1 VSLPTTTTICN
12 GSGDTLVATVNL
24 TGGTYLWTN
33 GATTPQIIVN
43 PTTNTNYSVTY
54 TLNGCSA
61 TSATT
66 TGNVV
71 VNPIPTVNI
80 TGPASVCAGQQAT
93 LTATPSAPG
102 GTYLWSNGA
111 TSATINVNP
120 TATTTYSVVYTLNSC
135 ASTAATYS
143 VTVNPIPT
151 LNVPDTTICG
161 GLSVAL
167 TANPTPTG
175 GTYLWSANANS
186 ATTSQVTVTPSATTT
201 YSVAYT
207 ANGCTANDNVTVTVI
222 QNPVA
227 TLLSDTICFGQ
238 STTLVAGP
246 NGANYSW
253 STGQTTQTLTVSP
266 TVTTTYTVTVNIG
279 GCAATS
285 ATATVTVNPI
295 PSVSVANVNAICNGS
310 STTLTA
316 TPSAPGGTYLWSN
329 GLSGATINVTP
340 ALTNPTLA
348 QNFNY
353 SVVYTLNGCP
363 SIADTVTVAVNP
375 VPTVSFNDTTICSGN
390 STSLIGTPNVLGG
403 NYLWNTG
410 ATTQQINVSPSI
422 TTAYT
427 LIYNLNGCNDTITD
441 SVYVNPVPSVQ
452 INQNPTICYG
462 ETTTLT
468 STVSPAN
475 GTYLWSGYGLS
486 GINNQNQVSVSPQNG
501 NATQN
506 TTHLYQLIYSLNGC
520 LDTAFTSINV
530 NLIPSVIGNAS
541 QSTICPGESVI
552 LNGIGTPTTSNG
564 NNGTYVW
571 YTTNPIDTI
580 ATSST
585 VTVNPTINTTYQVVY
600 TMNGCESPAFP
611 VSISIQTA
619 PQITIQNNP
628 NATICEG
635 GCVTLSAVPSTSTIV
650 PSGYSWST
658 GETTQSIIVC
668 PTDTATYTV
677 IGLSGTCQS
686 PVATTVVN
694 VTSDP
699 VFTTVIIPDTT
710 ICVGGSFTFN
720 VNVSGGVGTPTY
732 QWFLNN
738 VPNNSGGAPI
748 SNSNNNSYS
757 TPTIL
762 QPSTQYYYTMISY
775 PGVGCDHLTSPIAE
789 LNVISD
795 PVVTINPLFNQ
806 TLCEGGL
813 AECIVPEV
821 FGGIGNT
828 TYLWMPSMTADS
840 IYCPPT
846 NQIGTQNYNVLVQQS
861 GIGCGSLPS
870 NFVAI
875 TVVPDPTIQIVGTA
889 NVCLG
894 AEVPLVTSV
903 QGGIGSVANYQWSSS
918 YPNGNPY
925 QDISGANSFNY
936 TTIPLDDQ
944 IGIVVNMNQT
954 GVGCNAS
961 DTFDINVFAD
971 PVVSIIGDSMTC
983 IGLTNNLQALVTG
996 GVPNSTN
1003 TFTWFNTGTLFNPTP
1018 LIVQA
1023 ASQLNQYTSTILSDT
1038 SFFVV
1043 VDNSGLGCDNDTSTI
1058 FDIDAIEWAIAGFDI
1073 EPENASQSI
1082 LTPTFNFINTSQNS
1096 TNYFWDLGE
1105 CDPQLPLSELYFT
1118 PTPSYNPTSVNQ
1130 INYTYGC
1137 SPGLYNVTL
1146 YAFNQ
1151 GMCPDTI
1158 TDVIRIRDEIIVYV
1172 PNAFTPGEINSINQ
1186 YFYPVITGKVQP
1198 GTYKFQIFNR
1208 WGELIYETRD
1218 PNAKWEGYRTRPY
1231 SKNEPGLDDKARSMI
1246 YAQDGVYIW
1255 QLEFIAEETKDI
1267 IKKQGHVTIIGD
1279 HY

>member
-1 VSLPTTTTICN
+1 MNPVPTVSLPTTTTICN

-43 PTTNTNYSVTY
+43 PTSNTNYSVTY

-71 VNPIPTVNI
+71 VNSIPTVSI
-80 TGPASVCAGQQAT
+80 PTPPSICDGQQAT

-111 TSATINVNP
+111 TSASINVSP
-120 TATTTYSVVYTLNSC
+120 TTTTTYNVVYTLNGC
-135 ASTAATYS
+135 ASTPTS
-143 VTVNPIPT
+143 VTVTVNPIPT

-175 GTYLWSANANS
+175 GTYLWSANANN
-186 ATTSQVTVTPSATTT
+186 ATTNQVTVTPTLTTT

-222 QNPVA
+222 QNPIA
-227 TLLSDTICFGQ
+227 TLLDTTICFGG
-238 STTLVAGP
+238 TATLVAGP

-253 STGQTTQTLTVSP
+253 DTGATTQTLTVSP
-266 TVTTTYTVTVNIG
+266 TVTSTYTVTVNIG

-295 PSVSVANVNAICNGS
+295 PSVTVANVNAICNGS
-310 STTLTA
+310 SATLTA
-316 TPSAPGGTYLWSN
+316 TPSAPGGTYSWSN
-329 GLSGATINVTP
+329 AASGAAINVTP

-390 STSLIGTPNVLGG
+390 STSLIGISNLLGG

-422 TTAYT
+422 TSAYT

-441 SVYVNPVPSVQ
+441 SVYVNPVQSVQ

-468 STVSPAN
+468 SSVSPAN
-475 GTYLWSGYGLS
+475 GTYLWSGFGLS
-486 GINNQNQVSVSPQNG
+486 GVNNQNQISISPQNG
-501 NATQN
+501 NSSQN
-506 TTHLYQLIYSLNGC
+506 MTHPYELVYTVNGC
-520 LDTAFTSINV
+520 SDTAYTNINV
-530 NLIPSVIGNAS
+530 NLIPSVIGATS
-541 QSTICPGESVI
+541 EDTICPGQSI
-552 LNGIGTPTTSNG
+552 QLTGTGTPTISNG
-564 NNGTYVW
+564 NTGTYIW
-571 YTTNPIDTI
+571 YATNPIDTI
-580 ATSST
+580 GTYSII
-585 VTVNPTINTTYQVVY
+585 TVNPTTNTTYEVVY
-600 TMNGCESPAFP
+600 TVNGCESPAFP
-611 VSISIQTA
+611 ISIVIQNA

-628 NATICEG
+628 NNTICEG
-635 GCVTLSAVPSTSTIV
+635 GCVTLSAVPSSSTIV

-658 GETTQSIIVC
+658 GETTQSIVVC
-668 PTDTATYTV
+668 PTDTTAYTV

-686 PVATTVVN
+686 PVATTIVN

-699 VFTTVIIPDTT
+699 IFTTAIISDTT

-720 VNVSGGVGTPTY
+720 INTSGGVGTPTY
-732 QWFLNN
+732 QWYLNN
-738 VPNNSGGAPI
+738 IPNNASGDSIPNTN
-748 SNSNNNSYS
+748 NSSYS
-757 TPTIL
+757 TPTFI
-762 QPSTQYYYTMISY
+762 QATTQYYYTTISY
-775 PGVGCDHLTSPIAE
+775 PGVGCDQLTSPIAE
-789 LNVISD
+789 LNVIND

-806 TLCEGGL
+806 TLCEGGI

-821 FGGIGNT
+821 YGGIGNT
-828 TYLWMPSMTADS
+828 TYLWMPTMTADS
-840 IYCPPT
+840 IYCPST

-870 NFVAI
+870 NSVAI
-875 TVVPDPTIQIVGTA
+875 TVVPDPTIQIVGISE
-889 NVCLG
+889 VCFG
-894 AEVPLVTSV
+894 AEVPLITSV
-903 QGGIGSVANYQWSSS
+903 QGGIGSVDNYQWSSS

-925 QDISGANSFNY
+925 TDISGANSFNY
-936 TTIPLDDQ
+936 TTIALENQ
-944 IGIVVNMNQT
+944 IGIVVNMVQT
-954 GVGCNAS
+954 GVGCDAS
-961 DTFDINVFAD
+961 DTIEINVFPD
-971 PVVSIIGDSMTC
+971 PLVSIVGDSMTC

-1003 TFTWFNTGTLFNPTP
+1003 TFTWFNTGSLLNPTP

-1023 ASQLNQYTSTILSDT
+1023 ASQLNQYTSTIFSDT
-1038 SFFVV
+1038 SFYVV
-1043 VDNSGLGCDNDTSTI
+1043 VDNSGLGCDNDTSTL
-1058 FDIDAIEWAIAGFDI
+1058 FDIEAIEWAIAGFDI
-1073 EPENASQSI
+1073 EPENASQSAI
-1082 LTPTFNFINTSQNS
+1082 NPTFSFINTSQNA

-1105 CDPQLPLSELYFT
+1105 CNPQLPISELFYT

-1137 SPGLYNVTL
+1137 TPGFYAVTL

-1158 TDVIRIRDEIIVYV
+1158 TELIRIRDEVIIYV
-1172 PNAFTPGEINSINQ
+1172 PNAFTPGDKNSTNDT
-1186 YFYPVITGKVQP
+1186 FYPVITGKILP
-1198 GTYKFQIFNR
+1198 KSYIFEIYNR
-1208 WGELIYETRD
+1208 WGELIFMSRD
-1218 PNAKWEGYRTRPY
+1218 QN
-1231 SKNEPGLDDKARSMI
+1231 
-1246 YAQDGVYIW
+1246 
-1255 QLEFIAEETKDI
+1255 
-1267 IKKQGHVTIIGD
+1267 
-1279 HY
+1279 